1 MADQVSSKVAEL
13 SWAIGKFVLKA
24 SGSGLLADAGETAG
38 KAYKLVRSLIENSG
52 SDVNNDVAEQINKVL
67 TSKIR
72 SMYGRP
78 AVNKELLEV
87 AATEVKLLL
96 DQITDDDKLLVV
108 AVKNPDSFSDLL
120 RKLAYARQ
128 LDIEQE
134 AEPYFRELVDV
145 VKEQYVKVA
154 PRSSE
159 FDKAALKDLFAS
171 NEQALTKINQ
181 VYELLED
188 TNKEVKNSNAKLDD
202 FKEDMDALLKRGDAE
217 VASKVSVQKPLIFGR
232 RPYVVESY
240 YIERE
245 EQVRLRNLINED
257 PRLRVVLVGMRGC
270 GKSQLASDLAQ
281 WCEKQKWHLVA
292 WINATSKEQV
302 QSGLIE
308 LADRL
313 GIETQ
318 DRNEESI
325 IEQCFS
331 HLESGEPSDRLIVFD
346 NVEDINHLTKLVPR
360 GDGLRVVVT
369 TTNEHGWKNQSW
381 DSIKVGVFSR
391 EDSIKCLLQI
401 TDSEDREAADAVAQ
415 KLGDLPL
422 AIVQA
427 GATACEEDLTLKQYI
442 SRLEHYSS
450 SIVIKRVLGDD
461 YTADVS
467 STLFMA
473 VNVALDKLGGDE
485 REVARRQLGGL
496 AVLAQSGVPTRWI
509 DPLSPDAYSSDLE
522 ENVPDIADK
531 NAHSALT
538 ELVNMS
544 VVQQSVNKNVTM
556 LHRLQA
562 HVLRENW
569 GKEKTA
575 TCEEAFD
582 AAVEILGRTKYEQLP
597 SNNGDAR
604 RREVRDLIVQ
614 LSAIAAQKYSH
625 DLFRD
630 ETVRDYLRLALRWA
644 TNIGIPFEALILED
658 AVNQIEKIPDSKSR
672 DTFIIQA
679 NLAVAYRVAGKL
691 KEAVKRLEQI
701 DEKQTSSFGCE
712 DHDVLAIRSELAFSY
727 RVSGQLDKS
736 ISLFEEILEARKNT
750 PDDSR
755 CNRLITCGNLAGAYV
770 LAGRLSD
777 AIKLYREEIEDIKD
791 ALGEKNKHTL
801 TSRNNLA
808 VAYALNGKLNRSIDI
823 FKQVRDAR
831 RKTLGEEDPHT
842 ISSRNN
848 VAYAHALKGE
858 FEQAISEYEKVSDF
872 SACIL
877 GENHPT
883 TLTIRNNL
891 ASAYSATG
899 KFEDAIS
906 MHEKVYDSRKS
917 VMGVEHPH
925 TLISKNNLAYVY
937 TLMKKFDIAIPI
949 FEEILDAREKI
960 LSINHP
966 DTLTS
971 RNNLACAY
979 KSYGQV
985 DKAIPIFEEV
995 LAIREDVLSVNHP
1008 DTLTSRN
1015 NLAAAYVQANRLNE
1029 AVDALVKLLPDC
1041 QRALDS
1047 EHPLTKLVEKNLE
1060 VAKRKMNPPD
1070 ALSPEMGE
1078 D

>member
-1 MADQVSSKVAEL
+1 MDDQVSSKVAEL
-13 SWAIGKFVLKA
+13 GLALGKFVLKA
-24 SGSGLLADAGETAG
+24 SGAGLLVDAGEPAG
-38 KAYKLVRSLIENSG
+38 KACKLVRSLIKNSG

-78 AVNKELLEV
+78 TVNKELLEV
-87 AATEVKLLL
+87 AVSEVKSLL
-96 DQITDDDKLLVV
+96 DQIADNDELLVV
-108 AVKNPDSFSDLL
+108 AVKDPDNFSDLL
-120 RKLAYARQ
+120 RELASPRL

-134 AEPYFRELVDV
+134 AEPYFNELVDV
-145 VKEQYVKVA
+145 VKKQYVKVA
-154 PRSSE
+154 PWSSE
-159 FDKAALKDLFAS
+159 FDKAALKYLLAS
-171 NEQALTKINQ
+171 NEQASTILDQ

-188 TNKEVKNSNAKLDD
+188 TNKEVKNIGVAVYGVEKG
-202 FKEDMDALLKRGDAE
+202 MGVLLKRGDAE
-217 VASKVSVQKPLIFGR
+217 IARNVSVQKPLIFGR

-302 QSGLIE
+302 RSGLIE

-381 DSIKVGVFSR
+381 DSIRVGVFSR
-391 EDSIKCLLQI
+391 EDSIKCLLRI
-401 TDSEDREAADAVAQ
+401 TDSKDRKAADAVAQ

-422 AIVQA
+422 AIAQA
-427 GATACEEDLTLKQYI
+427 GATACEEDWTLKQYI

-467 STLFMA
+467 SALFMA
-473 VNVALDKLGGDE
+473 VNVALEKLGGDE

-509 DPLSPDAYSSDLE
+509 DPLSPDAYNADRE
-522 ENVPDIADK
+522 ENVPDIAD

-562 HVLRENW
+562 QVLRENW

-582 AAVEILGRTKYEQLP
+582 AAVEILGRTKFEQLP
-597 SNNGDAR
+597 SNDGDAR

-917 VMGVEHPH
+917 VMWVEHPH

-1047 EHPLTKLVEKNLE
+1047 EHPLTKLVQKNLE
-1060 VAKRKMNPPD
+1060 AAKRKMNPPD
-1070 ALSPEMGE
+1070 APSPETGE

>member
-1 MADQVSSKVAEL
+1 MSSKVAEL
-13 SWAIGKFVLKA
+13 GLALGKFVLKA
-24 SGSGLLADAGETAG
+24 SGAGLLVDAGEPAG
-38 KAYKLVRSLIENSG
+38 KACKLVRSLIKNSG

-78 AVNKELLEV
+78 TVNKELLEV
-87 AATEVKLLL
+87 AVSEVKSLL
-96 DQITDDDKLLVV
+96 DQIADNDELLVV
-108 AVKNPDSFSDLL
+108 AVKDPDNFSDLL
-120 RKLAYARQ
+120 RELASPRL

-134 AEPYFRELVDV
+134 AEPYFNELVDV
-145 VKEQYVKVA
+145 VKKQYVKVA
-154 PRSSE
+154 PWSSE
-159 FDKAALKDLFAS
+159 FDKAALKYLLAS
-171 NEQALTKINQ
+171 NEQASTILDQ

-188 TNKEVKNSNAKLDD
+188 TNKEVKNIGVAVYGVEKG
-202 FKEDMDALLKRGDAE
+202 MGVLLKRGDAE
-217 VASKVSVQKPLIFGR
+217 IARNVSVQKPLIFGR

-270 GKSQLASDLAQ
+270 GKSQLASELA
-281 WCEKQKWHLVA
+281 WSCEEKKWHLVA

-302 QSGLIE
+302 RSGLIE
-308 LADRL
+308 LANRL

-318 DRNEESI
+318 GRNEESI

-331 HLESGEPSDRLIVFD
+331 YLESGEPSDRLIVFD

-381 DSIKVGVFSR
+381 DSIRVGVFSR
-391 EDSIKCLLQI
+391 EDSIKCLLRI
-401 TDSEDREAADAVAQ
+401 TDSKDRKAADAVAQ

-422 AIVQA
+422 AIAQA
-427 GATACEEDLTLKQYI
+427 GATACEEDWTLKQYI

-467 STLFMA
+467 SALFMA
-473 VNVALDKLGGDE
+473 VNVALEKLGGDE
-485 REVARRQLGGL
+485 REVASRQLGGL

-509 DPLSPDAYSSDLE
+509 DPLSPDAYNADRE
-522 ENVPDIADK
+522 ENVPDIAD

-562 HVLRENW
+562 QVLRENW

-582 AAVEILGRTKYEQLP
+582 AAVEILGRTKFEQLP
-597 SNNGDAR
+597 SNDGDAR

-1047 EHPLTKLVEKNLE
+1047 EHPLTKLVQKNLE
-1060 VAKRKMNPPD
+1060 AAKRKMNPPD
-1070 ALSPEMGE
+1070 APSPETGE

>member
-1 MADQVSSKVAEL
+1 MDDQVSSKVAEL
-13 SWAIGKFVLKA
+13 GLALGKFVLKA
-24 SGSGLLADAGETAG
+24 SGAGLLVDAGEPAG
-38 KAYKLVRSLIENSG
+38 KACKLVRSLIKNSG

-78 AVNKELLEV
+78 TVNKELLEV
-87 AATEVKLLL
+87 AVSEVKSLL
-96 DQITDDDKLLVV
+96 DQIADNDELLVV
-108 AVKNPDSFSDLL
+108 AVKDPDNFSDLL
-120 RKLAYARQ
+120 RNLAYARQ
-128 LDIEQE
+128 LNIEQE
-134 AEPYFRELVDV
+134 AEPYFNELVDV
-145 VKEQYVKVA
+145 VKKQYVKVA
-154 PRSSE
+154 PWSSE
-159 FDKAALKDLFAS
+159 FDKAALKYLLAS
-171 NEQALTKINQ
+171 NEQASTILDQ

-188 TNKEVKNSNAKLDD
+188 TNKEVKNIGVAVYGVEKG
-202 FKEDMDALLKRGDAE
+202 MGVLLKRGDAE
-217 VASKVSVQKPLIFGR
+217 IARNVSVQKPLIFGR

-302 QSGLIE
+302 RSGLIE

-331 HLESGEPSDRLIVFD
+331 HLESGEPCDRLIVFD

-391 EDSIKCLLQI
+391 EDSIKCLLRI
-401 TDSEDREAADAVAQ
+401 TDSKDRKAADAVAQ

-422 AIVQA
+422 AIAQA
-427 GATACEEDLTLKQYI
+427 GATACEEDWTLKQYI

-467 STLFMA
+467 SALFMA
-473 VNVALDKLGGDE
+473 VNVALEKLGGDE

-509 DPLSPDAYSSDLE
+509 DPLSPDAYNADRE
-522 ENVPDIADK
+522 ENVPDIAD

-562 HVLRENW
+562 QVLRENW

-582 AAVEILGRTKYEQLP
+582 AAVEILSRTKFEQLP
-597 SNNGDAR
+597 SNDGDAR

-1070 ALSPEMGE
+1070 ALSPETGE

>member
-1 MADQVSSKVAEL
+1 MSSKVAEL
-13 SWAIGKFVLKA
+13 GLALGKFVLKA
-24 SGSGLLADAGETAG
+24 SGAGLLVDAGEPAG
-38 KAYKLVRSLIENSG
+38 KACKLVRSLIKNSG

-78 AVNKELLEV
+78 TVNKELLEV
-87 AATEVKLLL
+87 AVSEVKSLL
-96 DQITDDDKLLVV
+96 DQIADNDELLVV
-108 AVKNPDSFSDLL
+108 AVKDPDNFSDLL
-120 RKLAYARQ
+120 RELASPRL

-134 AEPYFRELVDV
+134 AEPYFNELVDV
-145 VKEQYVKVA
+145 VKKQYVKVA
-154 PRSSE
+154 PWSSE
-159 FDKAALKDLFAS
+159 FDKAALKYLLAS
-171 NEQALTKINQ
+171 NEQASTILDQ

-188 TNKEVKNSNAKLDD
+188 TNKEVKNIGVAVYGVEKG
-202 FKEDMDALLKRGDAE
+202 MGVLLKRGDAE
-217 VASKVSVQKPLIFGR
+217 IARNVSVQKPLIFGR

-302 QSGLIE
+302 RSGLIE

-381 DSIKVGVFSR
+381 DSIRVGVFSR
-391 EDSIKCLLQI
+391 EDSIKCLLRI
-401 TDSEDREAADAVAQ
+401 TDSKDRKAADAVAQ

-422 AIVQA
+422 AIAQA
-427 GATACEEDLTLKQYI
+427 GATACEEDWTLKQYI

-467 STLFMA
+467 SALFMA

-509 DPLSPDAYSSDLE
+509 DPLSPDAYNADRE
-522 ENVPDIADK
+522 ENVPDIAD

-562 HVLRENW
+562 QVLRENW

-582 AAVEILGRTKYEQLP
+582 AAVEILGRTKFEQLP
-597 SNNGDAR
+597 SNDGDAR

-971 RNNLACAY
+971 RNNLA
-979 KSYGQV
+979 
-985 DKAIPIFEEV
+985 
-995 LAIREDVLSVNHP
+995 
-1008 DTLTSRN
+1008 
-1015 NLAAAYVQANRLNE
+1015 AAYVQANRLNE

-1047 EHPLTKLVEKNLE
+1047 EHPLTKLVQKNLE
-1060 VAKRKMNPPD
+1060 AAKRKMNPPD
-1070 ALSPEMGE
+1070 APSPETGE

>member
-1 MADQVSSKVAEL
+1 MADPLLPITLGIGASLIKVLLQANGHVTEANSVEVVKEGCGILSWWMNRGDDARDQLAKQVAEIL
-13 SWAIGKFVLKA
+13 AYKTRGMYEECRGKGIDEERLGGVVTEVEILFDKVVENDELL
-24 SGSGLLADAGETAG
+24 LLA
-38 KAYKLVRSLIENSG
+38 
-52 SDVNNDVAEQINKVL
+52 VND
-67 TSKIR
+67 
-72 SMYGRP
+72 
-78 AVNKELLEV
+78 
-87 AATEVKLLL
+87 
-96 DQITDDDKLLVV
+96 
-108 AVKNPDSFSDLL
+108 PDSFSEVLQDDIRQR
-120 RKLAYARQ
+120 RKN
-128 LDIEQE
+128 IESRL
-134 AEPYFRELVDV
+134 EPYFDKLVKAAVD
-145 VKEQYVKVA
+145 EYVKLA
-154 PRSSE
+154 PWSPKFQIE
-159 FDKAALKDLFAS
+159 ALKYISD
-171 NEQALTKINQ
+171 NVCKILGISI
-181 VYELLED
+181 EILE
-188 TNKEVKNSNAKLDD
+188 NSIKGLEKLDD
-202 FKEDMDALLKRGDAE
+202 VKKGVDALPKRVAAE
-217 VASKVSVQKPLIFGR
+217 MASNSSAQKPLIFGM

-270 GKSQLASDLAQ
+270 GKSQLASELAW
-281 WCEKQKWHLVA
+281 WCKKEKWDLVA

-302 QSGLIE
+302 RSGLIE
-308 LADRL
+308 LARKL

-318 DRNEESI
+318 DRNEEWI

-331 HLESGEPSDRLIVFD
+331 CLESGEPSDRLIVFD

-369 TTNEHGWKNQSW
+369 TTNDCGWKNQSW
-381 DSIKVGVFSR
+381 ESIKIGVFSR
-391 EDSIKCLLQI
+391 EDSIKCLFKI
-401 TDSEDREAADAVAQ
+401 TNSEDYGAADAVAQ
-415 KLGDLPL
+415 RLGDLPL
-422 AIVQA
+422 AIAQA
-427 GATACEEDLTLKQYI
+427 GATACAEGFTLNEYLTCLDD
-442 SRLEHYSS
+442 YSS
-450 SIVIKRVLGDD
+450 RDGHGDNEIIRPID
-461 YTADVS
+461 GDSYTDGAFDALS
-467 STLFMA
+467 MA
-473 VNVALDKLGGDE
+473 VNVALNKLGD
-485 REVARRQLGGL
+485 RLCEVGRRQLGGL
-496 AVLAQSGVPTRWI
+496 ALLAQSGVPTRWI
-509 DPLSPDAYSSDLE
+509 APLPDD
-522 ENVPDIADK
+522 NRR
-531 NAHSALT
+531 ALT
-538 ELVNMS
+538 RLVERN
-544 VVQQSVNKNVTM
+544 VVQQSADDGKSLTM

-562 HVLRENW
+562 HVLRKKW
-569 GKEKTA
+569 GEEKTA
-575 TCEEAFD
+575 TREEAFD
-582 AAVEILGRTKYEQLP
+582 AAVEILGRTKFEQLP
-597 SNNGDAR
+597 SNATDAR

-614 LSAIAAQKYSH
+614 LSAIAAQEYSH

-658 AVNQIEKIPDSKSR
+658 AVKQIEKIPDSKSR
-672 DTFIIQA
+672 DTSIIQA
-679 NLAVAYRVAGKL
+679 NLAVAYRVAGKV

-701 DEKQTSSFGCE
+701 DKKQTLSFGCE

-727 RVSGQLDKS
+727 RVSGKLDKS
-736 ISLFEEILEARKNT
+736 IRLFEEILEVRKNT
-750 PDDSR
+750 SSDSR
-755 CNRLITCGNLAGAYV
+755 LDMLLTCGNLAGAYV

-808 VAYALNGKLNRSIDI
+808 VAYALNGKLNRAINI
-823 FKQVRDAR
+823 FKQVHDAR
-831 RKTLGEEDPHT
+831 RKALGEEDPHT

-858 FEQAISEYEKVSDF
+858 FEQAISEYEEVLDF
-872 SACIL
+872 SAAIL
-877 GENHPT
+877 GKNHPT
-883 TLTIRNNL
+883 TLIICNNL

-899 KFEDAIS
+899 KFEDAAS
-906 MHEKVYDSRKS
+906 LHKKVRDSRES
-917 VMGVEHPH
+917 VMGAEHPH

-949 FEEILDAREKI
+949 FEEILEAREKI
-960 LSINHP
+960 LSVNHP

-1015 NLAAAYVQANRLNE
+1015 NLAAAYAQANRLHE

-1041 QRALDS
+1041 RRALDS

-1060 VAKRKMNPPD
+1060 AAKRKMNPPD
-1070 ALSPEMGE
+1070 TPSPETGE

>member
-1 MADQVSSKVAEL
+1 MSSKVAEL
-13 SWAIGKFVLKA
+13 GLALGKFVLKA
-24 SGSGLLADAGETAG
+24 SGAGLLVDAGEPAG
-38 KAYKLVRSLIENSG
+38 KACKLVRSLIKNSG

-78 AVNKELLEV
+78 TVNKELLEV
-87 AATEVKLLL
+87 AVSEVKSLL
-96 DQITDDDKLLVV
+96 DQIADNDELLVV
-108 AVKNPDSFSDLL
+108 AVKDPDNFSDLL
-120 RKLAYARQ
+120 RELASPRL

-134 AEPYFRELVDV
+134 AEPYFNELVDV
-145 VKEQYVKVA
+145 VKKQYVKVA
-154 PRSSE
+154 PWSSE
-159 FDKAALKDLFAS
+159 FDKAALKYLLAS
-171 NEQALTKINQ
+171 NEQASTILDQ

-188 TNKEVKNSNAKLDD
+188 TNKEVKNIGVAVYGVEKG
-202 FKEDMDALLKRGDAE
+202 MGVLLKRGDAE
-217 VASKVSVQKPLIFGR
+217 IARNVSVQKPLIFGR

-302 QSGLIE
+302 RSGLIE

-381 DSIKVGVFSR
+381 DSIRVGVFSR
-391 EDSIKCLLQI
+391 EDSIKCLLRI
-401 TDSEDREAADAVAQ
+401 TDSKDRKAADAVAQ

-422 AIVQA
+422 AIAQA
-427 GATACEEDLTLKQYI
+427 GATACEEDWTLKQYI

-467 STLFMA
+467 SALFMA

-509 DPLSPDAYSSDLE
+509 DPLSPDAYNADRE
-522 ENVPDIADK
+522 ENVPDIAD

-562 HVLRENW
+562 QVLRENW

-582 AAVEILGRTKYEQLP
+582 AAVEILGRTKFEQLP
-597 SNNGDAR
+597 SNDGDAR

-1047 EHPLTKLVEKNLE
+1047 EHPLTKLVQKNLE
-1060 VAKRKMNPPD
+1060 AAKRKMNPPD
-1070 ALSPEMGE
+1070 APSPETGE

>member
-1 MADQVSSKVAEL
+1 MADPLFPMTLGVGASLVKVLLQANDNVTEANVVEVIKEGCGIL
-13 SWAIGKFVLKA
+13 SWWKKRGDDACDQLAKQIDEILAEKTRGMYEACCGQGIDEERL
-24 SGSGLLADAGETAG
+24 GSVVTEVEILLNKVVGNDELLLLA
-38 KAYKLVRSLIENSG
+38 
-52 SDVNNDVAEQINKVL
+52 VNN
-67 TSKIR
+67 
-72 SMYGRP
+72 P
-78 AVNKELLEV
+78 A
-87 AATEVKLLL
+87 
-96 DQITDDDKLLVV
+96 
-108 AVKNPDSFSDLL
+108 SFSEVLQDYIRQR
-120 RKLAYARQ
+120 RKN
-128 LDIEQE
+128 IESRL
-134 AEPYFRELVDV
+134 EPYFDKLVEATLDEYL
-145 VKEQYVKVA
+145 KLA
-154 PRSSE
+154 PWSPKFQIE
-159 FDKAALKDLFAS
+159 ALKYLDNKL
-171 NEQALTKINQ
+171 NEILGISIEIRENSIKG
-181 VYELLED
+181 LE
-188 TNKEVKNSNAKLDD
+188 KLDYVT
-202 FKEDMDALLKRGDAE
+202 KGMDVLLKRGPAE
-217 VASKVSVQKPLIFGR
+217 VVSKVSVQKPLIFGR

-302 QSGLIE
+302 RSGLIE

-318 DRNEESI
+318 DKNEESI

-467 STLFMA
+467 SALFMA
-473 VNVALDKLGGDE
+473 VDVALDKLGGDE

-538 ELVNMS
+538 ELVKMS

-562 HVLRENW
+562 QVLRENW

-575 TCEEAFD
+575 TSEEAFD
-582 AAVEILGRTKYEQLP
+582 AAVEILSRTKFEQLP
-597 SNNGDAR
+597 SNATDAR

-614 LSAIAAQKYSH
+614 LSAIAAQKKYSH

-777 AIKLYREEIEDIKD
+777 AIKLYLEEIEDIKD

-831 RKTLGEEDPHT
+831 SKTLGEEDPHT

-925 TLISKNNLAYVY
+925 ALISKNNLAYVY

-1015 NLAAAYVQANRLNE
+1015 NLAAAYVQANRLHE

-1047 EHPLTKLVEKNLE
+1047 EHPLTKLVEKNLKA
-1060 VAKRKMNPPD
+1060 AKRKMNPPD
-1070 ALSPEMGE
+1070 TPSPETGE